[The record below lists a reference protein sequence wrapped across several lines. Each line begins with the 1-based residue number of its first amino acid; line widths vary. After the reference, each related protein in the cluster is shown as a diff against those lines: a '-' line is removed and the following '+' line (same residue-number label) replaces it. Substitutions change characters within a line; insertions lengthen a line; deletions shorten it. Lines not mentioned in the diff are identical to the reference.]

1 MAIDFAMTPRQR
13 KLKYD
18 AREFAREVLRPVAE
32 RADALA
38 DPQAAFVATKPV
50 FEAAAALG
58 YTTSFLPEKYGG
70 GGASIVDTLITT
82 EELAAVDG
90 GFPTIVLVNGL
101 ALMPLTWFGDEKL
114 CERWIGRAVDRANTG
129 FLGGWVVSERGGTA
143 NFDHPNPMAGI
154 QLVARPDKCG
164 RHPRPER
171 REALAVQRGRLGP
184 ARRRRQPLHRAH
196 RPREGWPGGAERRA
210 RRARHPGRRLPGDRQ
225 ARPPDLPERHDDV
238 PRRAGARG
246 ELIARGDG
254 DLVINRNFT
263 WSGPI
268 AGIAAVGVAR
278 AAYEF
283 ALKWAKTFT
292 GGGMGPIINHQA
304 VGYLLADVAARIE
317 AARYMCWKA
326 AHYLDS
332 HDNSGH
338 ALSGMNK
345 AFSTELMQRAV
356 VDCMRIVGVNAL
368 DRRFGIE
375 KCYRESIVF
384 PLYDAGNLAM
394 QRRRAWASWPTP
406 ATPRTSSST
415 PSPSASRSRWRVS
428 GSTDRH
434 VLSRT
439 TERRRGRPGA
449 PGTAGPA
456 SRRRRGG
463 SRRSP

>member
-143 NFDHPNPMAGI
+143 NFDHANPMAGI
-154 QLVARPDKCG
+154 QLVARPDKSGDTLVLNGEKHWPCNAG
-164 RHPRPER
+164 GWDLRGADVNLCIVRTDLAKGG
-171 REALAVQRGRLGP
+171 REALSAVLVERDTPGVDYQVIDKLGHRTCQNVTMTFRDVRVP
-184 ARRRRQPLHRAH
+184 A
-196 RPREGWPGGAERRA
+196 EN
-210 RRARHPGRRLPGDRQ
+210 
-225 ARPPDLPERHDDV
+225 
-238 PRRAGARG
+238 
-246 ELIARGDG
+246 LIARGDG

-292 GGGMGPIINHQA
+292 GGGTGPIINHQA

-394 QRRRAWASWPTP
+394 QRRRAWGVMADPGYTP
-406 ATPRTSSST
+406 DLFVDSEPLGFTKSMEGFGLGEKR
-415 PSPSASRSRWRVS
+415 
-428 GSTDRH
+428 
-434 VLSRT
+434 
-439 TERRRGRPGA
+439 
-449 PGTAGPA
+449 
-456 SRRRRGG
+456 
-463 SRRSP
+463 